1 MKGEGELMM
10 INHPDK
16 ILNIFSAIC
25 LIAMLVLVVMT
36 ARVRIKMYKL
46 LDDFDKKDKEKE
58 NVNPN

>member
-1 MKGEGELMM
+1 MM